1 MTLTLLFDLD
11 DTLLGNNID
20 TFLPAYLKALGKHL
34 VEHVAPDKMVKNLL
48 AATDLMLKNEQAGLT
63 LEQAFD
69 QGFYPAIGKTKQEL
83 RATLEYFYEQ
93 VFPSLQPLTSQRADA
108 IRIVERAQ
116 AKGHT
121 MVVATNPLFPRMAI
135 YHRLRWA
142 GLPPES
148 TPFALITSYE
158 DFHFAK
164 PNPAYF
170 AEILAQL
177 GWPEQPAVVIG
188 NSITDDLLPAARL
201 GLPGYL
207 VTDAPVTLPAEL
219 HPLSAQGPLSA
230 VSDWLDL
237 VNAAAP
243 QLDFNTPA
251 GLLAV
256 LKSTPAAMETISRG
270 LDAARWATRPAPE
283 QWSLIEIFCHLRDV
297 DQEVNLPRIEKIV
310 TENNPFVQGI
320 NSDTWADERGYIHEN
335 GPTGLQEFI
344 NARMH
349 LVERLASLPAEAWQL
364 TARHAIFGPTR
375 LLELISFIATHD
387 QSHIRQIQQVIE
399 ALK

>member
-20 TFLPAYLKALGKHL
+20 TFLPGYLKALGKHL
-34 VEHVAPDKMVKNLL
+34 SEHVAPDKMVKSLL
-48 AATDLMLKNEQAGLT
+48 AATDLMINNEQAGLT
-63 LEQAFD
+63 LEHAFD

-83 RATLEYFYEQ
+83 HATLEFFYAQ
-93 VFPSLQPLTSQRADA
+93 VFPALQPLTYLRPDA

-121 MVVATNPLFPRMAI
+121 MVVATNPLFPRQAI

-148 TPFALITSYE
+148 TPFAVITSFE
-158 DFHFAK
+158 NFHFAK

-170 AEILAQL
+170 SEILAQL

-188 NSITDDLLPAARL
+188 NSITDDLLPAAHL
-201 GLPGYL
+201 GIPGYL
-207 VTDAPVTLPAEL
+207 VTDSPVVLPEKL

-230 VSDWLDL
+230 VSDWLDR
-237 VNAAAP
+237 VDAAAP
-243 QLDFNTPA
+243 QLNFNTPD

-256 LKSTPAAMETISRG
+256 LKSTPAAIETISRT
-270 LDAARWATRPAPE
+270 LDAERWATRPAPE

-297 DQEVNLPRIEKIV
+297 DQEVNLPRIDKIT

-320 NSDTWADERGYIHEN
+320 NSDTWAEERNYIREN
-335 GPTGLQEFI
+335 GPTGLREFI
-344 NARMH
+344 NARTQ
-349 LVERLASLPAEAWQL
+349 LIERLASLPAEAWQL
-364 TARHAIFGPTR
+364 TARHAIFGPTH
-375 LLELISFIATHD
+375 LLELVTFIATHD
-387 QSHIRQIQQVIE
+387 QSHIRQIQQAVK